1 MNRNTKVIEE
11 ASLLLQKDQQILNEM
26 KLQTDLS
33 LKDSKIMNLQF
44 CLKLRDD
51 QLKNMHLALV
61 ESQTQKS
68 VFMTKLQ
75 LTMRELKTV
84 SSKSKKIS

>member
-1 MNRNTKVIEE
+1 MDRNTKVIEE
-11 ASLLLQKDQQILNEM
+11 GCLLRQKDQQIL

-44 CLKLRDD
+44 CLKLRDE

-61 ESQTQKS
+61 
-68 VFMTKLQ
+68 
-75 LTMRELKTV
+75 
-84 SSKSKKIS
+84 